1 MTLRRV
7 RESTTGDLG
16 GRLRDAFL
24 RPPADTGEPPA
35 RQTADE
41 IRSSIRSA
49 DDKERLIGLIA
60 APWAAAIGILVGSD
74 LVAHDP
80 AARLRDGL
88 ANPLH
93 VSVGLYHEVLAALVA
108 LSVVMLVTALLRK
121 RLYLGIVMALYGLTV
136 FNLHYWGFG
145 VPFVMGGAWYL
156 MRAYKFQKELRD
168 ATGGSPGRGRSS
180 TQDVAIAGTGRAQA
194 SKRYTPPRSAR
205 RGS

>member
-1 MTLRRV
+1 MTVPRLRGST
-7 RESTTGDLG
+7 ESQLG

-24 RPPADTGEPPA
+24 RPPADPGERREP
-35 RQTADE
+35 QTADE

-80 AARLRDGL
+80 AARLRNGL
-88 ANPLH
+88 VNPLH
-93 VSVGLYHEVLAALVA
+93 VSVGLYHEVLAALVV
-108 LSVVMLVTALLRK
+108 LSIVMLVTALLRK

-156 MRAYKFQKELRD
+156 MRAYRFQKELREV
-168 ATGGSPGRGRSS
+168 TGGSTRRGRSPAKE
-180 TQDVAIAGTGRAQA
+180 VALAGTGRAHA
-194 SKRYTPPRSAR
+194 SKRYTPPSSAR
-205 RGS
+205 RR